1 MLIGPGFQTTPLT
14 LPTLSSST
22 EVNSVEEALS
32 LYPSATLQPV
42 SQIQDDLVKQGWSRV
57 AFTTTEEYFLLI

>member
-1 MLIGPGFQTTPLT
+1 MRVGPGFQSTPLA

-22 EVNSVEEALS
+22 EVHSVEEALS

-57 AFTTTEEYFLLI
+57 AFTITEEYFLLI